1 MSREIQKRIES
12 LELWFMRRMMR
23 ISWTKKI
30 SNNRIRKMIKERG
43 GWQLN
48 LNRELRK
55 RKVEYCG
62 HIIRKKGLTKLTT
75 IGKTCGKRGRGRP
88 RRTWIADIKDWC
100 GWTSITDLIRG
111 AEDRRRWASRLH
123 TTPWMRDVT

>member
-1 MSREIQKRIES
+1 MAGNS
-12 LELWFMRRMMR
+12 
-23 ISWTKKI
+23 
-30 SNNRIRKMIKERG
+30 
-43 GWQLN
+43 N

-62 HIIRKKGLTKLTT
+62 HIICKNGRTKLTT

-111 AEDRRRWASRLH
+111 SGRQKEMGFKIAHYPLDEGCDLDRWIVRLH
-123 TTPWMRDVT
+123 K